1 MRIGLGKL
9 VRILTTVEMMAKV
22 NFDQLILR
30 KKKKKGQTEGGKTSP
45 FSGGHF
51 ACCLLK
57 SGFIMF
63 FSRTLVSS
71 FPMSS
76 LVLGFLPF
84 DQKNCEYW
92 WLLFQNIQYS
102 PIFPPRI
109 STATYFT
116 N

>member
-1 MRIGLGKL
+1 MWTGLGKL

-22 NFDQLILR
+22 NFDQLILQ
-30 KKKKKGQTEGGKTSP
+30 KKKKGQTEGGKTSP

-57 SGFIMF
+57 SGFITF

-71 FPMSS
+71 LPMSS
-76 LVLGFLPF
+76 SVLGFLPF
-84 DQKNCEYW
+84 DQKNSRILVVIISEYPV
-92 WLLFQNIQYS
+92 FSN
-102 PIFPPRI
+102 I
-109 STATYFT
+109 STK